1 MDYDAYENGSGEY
14 ENGYGEYEN
23 DYGAYEN
30 DYEND
35 CSDHE
40 NNYGNHDDY
49 KSDYERDCSAHVN
62 DYDDYVNNCD
72 DHVNDCEDH
81 ENDNAHCNCAFPRLH
96 ITYSVLQY
104 KLQVLA
110 YNLNSVWKVELTKYV
125 HCKQFYK
132 SGTLQT
138 MYLSPNTRL
147 ASSAL
152 S

>member
-1 MDYDAYENGSGEY
+1 MDYDAYENGS
-14 ENGYGEYEN
+14 GEYEN

-40 NNYGNHDDY
+40 NNYGNHEDY

-62 DYDDYVNNCD
+62 DYDDHVNNCDDHVNNCD